1 MTTPDDLLQERLR
14 QLPDAPLPA
23 GLWQRV
29 NGARGRMRRRRI
41 GIAATTL
48 ALATVAA
55 LSPLLWSPAPDASRD
70 AQPVAAA
77 VPATPVPA
85 SVEVEL
91 RAIDR
96 ALQAGYARNATDDEL
111 EPLWAQRQ
119 RLLAG
124 NSNSA
129 QTPLPRGMRI

>member
-1 MTTPDDLLQERLR
+1 MTTPDDLLQDHLR

-48 ALATVAA
+48 AVAAVAA
-55 LSPLLWSPAPDASRD
+55 LSPLMRSPAPDAPR
-70 AQPVAAA
+70 AARPMVATAPA
-77 VPATPVPA
+77 TQVPAA
-85 SVEVEL
+85 VEVEL

-96 ALQAGYARNATDDEL
+96 ALQAGYARNAPDDEL

-124 NSNSA
+124 SDGTSRNP
-129 QTPLPRGMRI
+129 QPRGLRI